1 MSQLPFFRSTTSL
14 IILFFL
20 SAISSSHADT
30 FEYSDVPLNQE
41 RHKDDIEEQKHDE
54 HAEHDEHPL
63 LLPSRAA
70 SGQWTTDIWSRN
82 DGFIA
87 NSGIRV
93 KFGH

>member
-30 FEYSDVPLNQE
+30 FEHSDVPLNQE

-63 LLPSRAA
+63 LLPSRALVGSGLLIYGLATMA
-70 SGQWTTDIWSRN
+70 SLPMQE
-82 DGFIA
+82 
-87 NSGIRV
+87 
-93 KFGH
+93 